1 MILTNAQIY
10 DYSRML
16 IDAFSDREQKLPIK
30 INFSLSKNKSTLIAL
45 AQEIEKARLEIAQ
58 NYGTLNEE
66 EQRYV
71 VDSENVE
78 QVNKEMKD
86 LFDIEQDV
94 DIIKINIDNI
104 NDDYALTT
112 AQMEALMFMI
122 D

>member
-10 DYSRML
+10 DYARM
-16 IDAFSDREQKLPIK
+16 IMEAFADGEQKLPIK
-30 INFSLSKNKSTLIAL
+30 INFSLSKNKSTLITL

-66 EQRYV
+66 EQRYI
-71 VDSENVE
+71 VDPENVE

-104 NDDYALTT
+104 SDDYALTT